1 MSINIFFSFIIFT
14 LFLIFILIKPLNI
27 KQQNFGEIP
36 VFELMDFKLME
47 LNENGLTTIIKGE
60 EGTRYID
67 RYVVKNIDYTDN
79 TKKYLANMKAKKG
92 IYKDGII
99 DLEGNLVY
107 VREDGISFSTQKA
120 IYNKETNIVV
130 SSTNYIANIGQNEVT
145 GSYIE
150 YNNALET
157 MKSQNVTV
165 NYKLKER

>member
-1 MSINIFFSFIIFT
+1 MNISIFFSAIIFAM
-14 LFLIFILIKPLNI
+14 FLILVLFKPLNI
-27 KQQNFGEIP
+27 KQQDFGEIP
-36 VFELMDFKLME
+36 IFELTNFKVME
-47 LNENGLTTIIKGE
+47 LDEKGLTTVMNGDKGI
-60 EGTRYID
+60 RYKD
-67 RYVVKNIDYTDN
+67 RYVVNNIDYTDN
-79 TKKYLANMKAKKG
+79 TKKYLANMKANKG
-92 IYKDGII
+92 IYKDDII